1 MLLRRAINIIIG
13 SWRVIFAMKMKVE
26 DWLREYALK
35 STSKDVFE
43 SFKDSIESIF
53 CQKSLFLYY

>member
-13 SWRVIFAMKMKVE
+13 SWRIIFALKMKIE

-35 STSKDVFE
+35 TTSKDVIT
-43 SFKDSIESIF
+43 SSKDSIESIF
-53 CQKSLFLYY
+53 CKKSLFLYY